1 MTAAKDSEFVER
13 GKERWIL
20 LRTVE
25 LLARKLAAQN
35 GVPEDCGWDETAT
48 ISFAQATV
56 EYDDPNAVLTKYQ
69 WPEAKG

>member
-1 MTAAKDSEFVER
+1 VAAADNTEPVER

-20 LRTVE
+20 LRTIE

-56 EYDDPNAVLTKYQ
+56 EYEDPNATLTKYV
-69 WPEAKG
+69 WNKL